1 MESQTKSYNEETA
14 TYSKDQSFILE
25 VKANCK
31 EGSESTELNGKIQSD
46 CSDRF
51 IVHTL
56 IALAD
61 ENNNI
66 KRAIIKA
73 GMYLLS
79 DKLKD

>member
-1 MESQTKSYNEETA
+1 MESQTKSYNQETA

-25 VKANCK
+25 IKANCK
-31 EGSESTELNGKIQSD
+31 EGSENTELSGKIQAD

-51 IVHTL
+51 MVQVL
-56 IALAD
+56 LGLAD